1 LVAVAVVLQPLQ
13 AIRARLTVWL
23 ERQVK
28 SCQVCHQALLAVAL
42 AVAAVAQLAAVVA
55 VLVAAAI

>member
-1 LVAVAVVLQPLQ
+1 VQHLLQ

-23 ERQVK
+23 ERQARLF
-28 SCQVCHQALLAVAL
+28 QVLPRSLAVAL
-42 AVAAVAQLAAVVA
+42 VAVAVVAALVAAVA